1 METYEPHN
9 IWLLRS
15 YINNREDIDEN
26 VPRPAVSGLTG
37 PELHVYINHT
47 EPTDTVNDKHGTNL
61 LSAEKPK
68 IPRLW
73 TPFCVDFRIQI
84 CNFVST
90 ACVKALSATS
100 REREEAIETRQ
111 TYSWRA
117 LAPPSD
123 LEQNYTKHLASI
135 RMIFLFSFLNDFI
148 TWPFRNLSNA
158 IILKGCAA

>member
-1 METYEPHN
+1 METYVPHN

-47 EPTDTVNDKHGTNL
+47 EPTDTVNDKHRTNL

-100 REREEAIETRQ
+100 RERGSDRD
-111 TYSWRA
+111 
-117 LAPPSD
+117 APNIQLTCSSATEWPGAELHKTPLIVLLPDPS
-123 LEQNYTKHLASI
+123 E
-135 RMIFLFSFLNDFI
+135 IFLMLLF
-148 TWPFRNLSNA
+148 
-158 IILKGCAA
+158 